1 MTTVIAFAYP
11 YDESS
16 CLTVRTYLST
26 SYLTS
31 AALLAR
37 KAYAIEAVA
46 VRLAER
52 ARILV
57 DEVEIAER
65 IGIMERTEHHAFA
78 SSAIIM
84 SALGLEAFVN
94 ELFADCEAAGAGNL
108 FGLSGDQAEKL
119 ALVWSPPQ
127 LNSEPGSSSTKYA
140 NFQRESAFRKY
151 DRVLTALSLPALDKS
166 AKPVMAMQTLMEL
179 RHALAHYKLAAH
191 TAGVQGERSA
201 LSKLEKELQEYFVDH
216 DQPNHNPMTGEH
228 NSYFP
233 DRVIGHAVAE
243 WSVQTA
249 IAFLLHVQARLS
261 VTPRQGDRWPTT
273 DMEMTRFEERDAAS
287 NPTAGVSPRWS

>member
-37 KAYAIEAVA
+37 KAYAIEVVA
-46 VRLAER
+46 LRLPESAPS
-52 ARILV
+52 LV
-57 DEVEIAER
+57 DEVEIVER
-65 IGIMERTEHHAFA
+65 IGVLQRTEHHAYA
-78 SSAIIM
+78 SSAIVM

-127 LNSEPGSSSTKYA
+127 LSSEHGSSRKKYA
-140 NFQRESAFRKY
+140 DFERESAFRKY
-151 DRVLTALSLPALDKS
+151 DRVLTALSLPALDTS

-179 RHALAHYKLAAH
+179 RNALAHYKLAAH

-201 LSKLEKELQEYFVDH
+201 LSNLEKELQQYLVDH

-273 DMEMTRFEERDAAS
+273 DMEMTRFEE
-287 NPTAGVSPRWS
+287 